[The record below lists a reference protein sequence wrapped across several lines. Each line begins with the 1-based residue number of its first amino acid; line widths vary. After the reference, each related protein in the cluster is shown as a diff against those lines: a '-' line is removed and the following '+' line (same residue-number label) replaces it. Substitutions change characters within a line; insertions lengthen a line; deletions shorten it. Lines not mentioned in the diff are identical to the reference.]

1 MSTITNDT
9 NNVLNKVTNCLI
21 EIDGKE
27 LNAKYVRTK
36 STTIL
41 YPGWRGE
48 PDYTKTYDTYIISFK
63 EEGEE
68 GYIKMETSEGGEYDK
83 EAIVCESAEI
93 VRPYLSST
101 SVYAK
106 STLSRSNEKWSKIHF
121 ITK

>member
-1 MSTITNDT
+1 MSISTTANDI
-9 NNVLNKVTNCLI
+9 LNKVHACII

-48 PDYTKTYDTYIISFK
+48 PDYTKTYETCIISFK
-63 EEGEE
+63 EEGEGE
-68 GYIKMETSEGGEYDK
+68 GRAGHIKMETSEGGEYDK

-93 VRPYLSST
+93 VRPYMSNT
-101 SVYAK
+101 SVYADK
-106 STLSRSNEKWSKIHF
+106 VVFTGQKIKFHIHF
-121 ITK
+121 

>member
-1 MSTITNDT
+1 MTMSTNANDI
-9 NNVLNKVTNCLI
+9 NNGLNKVHACII

-48 PDYTKTYDTYIISFK
+48 PDYTKTYETCIISFK
-63 EEGEE
+63 EEGGE
-68 GYIKMETSEGGEYDK
+68 GHIKMETSEGGEYDK

-93 VRPYLSST
+93 VRPYLSCT
-101 SVYAK
+101 SVYADK
-106 STLSRSNEKWSKIHF
+106 VVFTGQKIKFHIHF
-121 ITK
+121 